1 MPSSSLTEI
10 RFAGFGG
17 QGIIRS
23 GIIIGKAVSIFDKKF
38 ATMNQSFGPEARGGA
53 CSAQVVVSGERVL
66 YPYVTTPHVLVA
78 MSQEAFS
85 RYEPELREGGLLI
98 IDQDLVKPGP
108 VRKGVTLYGVP
119 ATRIAEELGNRIIA
133 NVAMLGFF
141 TAVTG
146 VVTARAMREALP
158 SLVPERFL
166 KMNLKAFDQG
176 YRYGQQV
183 RAGEKKPAE
192 KSRGGEKKPPAAA
205 GRSRAGGKKSGA
217 ASKKT
222 GAAGKKSAAAGK
234 KSPATAKKRRTAAGR
249 KSRPGK
255 RSPRK
260 G

>member
-1 MPSSSLTEI
+1 MPRSSLTEI

-23 GIIIGKAVSIFDKKF
+23 GIIIGKAVSIFDKRF

-53 CSAQVVVSGERVL
+53 CSAQVVVSSDRVL

-85 RYEPELREGGLLI
+85 KYEPELKEGGLLI

-108 VRKGVTLYGVP
+108 IRKGIKLYAVP

-146 VVTARAMREALP
+146 VVSMKAMKKALP

-166 KMNLKAFDQG
+166 DLNLKAFDEG
-176 YRYGQQV
+176 YRYGQEL
-183 RAGEKKPAE
+183 RAGETKRDS
-192 KSRGGEKKPPAAA
+192 KSRAPA
-205 GRSRAGGKKSGA
+205 G
-217 ASKKT
+217 KKT
-222 GAAGKKSAAAGK
+222 GAGRRSRKKG
-234 KSPATAKKRRTAAGR
+234 
-249 KSRPGK
+249 
-255 RSPRK
+255 
-260 G
+260 